1 MRSDLQ
7 PALANQTAL
16 KVISGV
22 TNLNATHVVDMLTL
36 AAVPHILFVN
46 LRMADIR

>member
-22 TNLNATHVVDMLTL
+22 TNLNATHVVDLT
-36 AAVPHILFVN
+36 A
-46 LRMADIR
+46 